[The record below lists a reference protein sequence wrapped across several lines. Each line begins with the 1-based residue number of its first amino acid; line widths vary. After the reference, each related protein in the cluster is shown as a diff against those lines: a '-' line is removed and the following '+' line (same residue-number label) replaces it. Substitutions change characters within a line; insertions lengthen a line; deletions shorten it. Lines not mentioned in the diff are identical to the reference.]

1 MVRKDDMKKTKK
13 VRYGTADKIVLLVNK
28 LILTIFM
35 LIILYPLL
43 YVVFASVSG
52 GSARPSLWLIPE
64 KFTLASYRA
73 VFGYREIWVGF
84 RNSVLYVAIGT
95 AAALFVTTCCAY
107 PLSVQSFKGSRV
119 LTPMCIFT
127 MYFGGGLIPTYLV
140 MKDLHM
146 INTIW
151 SVTIPGALSVSNMIV
166 MRTFFKTQVPN
177 ELRESAQLDGCG
189 NIRYLL
195 SIVLPL
201 SGSVMAVIGLYYA
214 VGIWNSYFD
223 AMIYLKDRSLYPL
236 TLFIREILITNN
248 NDSINSL
255 AADLAGD
262 VELEERRNLMK
273 YAVIVISSFP
283 MMVLYPFI
291 QRYFVKGV
299 MIGAVKG

>member
-52 GSARPSLWLIPE
+52 GSARPPLWLIPE

-151 SVTIPGALSVSNMIV
+151 AVTIPGALSVSNMIV

-236 TLFIREILITNN
+236 TLFIREILITNS

-273 YAVIVISSFP
+273 YAVIVISSLP

>member
-1 MVRKDDMKKTKK
+1 MKKTKK

-52 GSARPSLWLIPE
+52 GSARPPLWLIPE

-151 SVTIPGALSVSNMIV
+151 AVTIPGALSVSNMIV

-236 TLFIREILITNN
+236 TLFIREILITNS

-273 YAVIVISSFP
+273 YAVIVISSLP